1 MRAAKSA
8 GIHDLIASLP
18 QGTDARV
25 GEKGVNLA
33 EGQKQ
38 G

>member
-1 MRAAKSA
+1 MREATTA
-8 GIHDLIASLP
+8 GVRDLIASLP
-18 QGTDARV
+18 QGSAARV

-38 G
+38 R